1 MRFLNRLLKTPEE
14 EQDETKD
21 EFDAEEKGLLM
32 IPSLPG
38 DKEESPP
45 SATLETVVAEPET
58 VAAEGTAQGPP
69 AEGEAATGPDQ
80 VAQPPASEGEPTS
93 ASQEL
98 PPVEGSA
105 AETAAEGSETEE
117 GSPDDPMHMFRASA
131 KRTYMAAAL
140 TGGLEDVPIA
150 DLLAEARS
158 LRAILGGEAAS
169 GAGQG
174 KQRAA

>member
-14 EQDETKD
+14 ELDETQD

-45 SATLETVVAEPET
+45 SATLETVVSEPET
-58 VAAEGTAQGPP
+58 LAAEGTVQGPP

-80 VAQPPASEGEPTS
+80 VAQPPASEGEPTT
-93 ASQEL
+93 ATQES
-98 PPVEGSA
+98 PPSEDSTP
-105 AETAAEGSETEE
+105 ETAGEGTEEE

-131 KRTYMAAAL
+131 KRTYMATAL
-140 TGGLEDVPIA
+140 TDGLEDVPIA

-158 LRAILGGEAAS
+158 LRAILGGEAAG

-174 KQRAA
+174 KQKVA

>member
-45 SATLETVVAEPET
+45 SATLETVASEPET
-58 VAAEGTAQGPP
+58 LVAEGTAQGPP
-69 AEGEAATGPDQ
+69 AEVEAATGPDQ
-80 VAQPPASEGEPTS
+80 IAQPPAGEGEPAT
-93 ASQEL
+93 ATQES
-98 PPVEGSA
+98 PP
-105 AETAAEGSETEE
+105 AEDSTPEAEAEGTEE
-117 GSPDDPMHMFRASA
+117 GSSDDPMHMFRASA
-131 KRTYMAAAL
+131 KRAYMAAAL
-140 TGGLEDVPIA
+140 TDGMEDVPIA

-158 LRAILGGEAAS
+158 LRAILDGEAARD
-169 GAGQG
+169 AGQG
-174 KQRAA
+174 KQKVA

>member
-14 EQDETKD
+14 EQDETQD

-38 DKEESPP
+38 GKDEAPP
-45 SATLETVVAEPET
+45 SAMLETAVGEPET
-58 VAAEGTAQGPP
+58 LAAEGTAQGPP
-69 AEGEAATGPDQ
+69 AESEAATGPDQ
-80 VAQPPASEGEPTS
+80 VAQPSAGEGEPTT
-93 ASQEL
+93 ATQES
-98 PPVEGSA
+98 PPTEDSTP
-105 AETAAEGSETEE
+105 ETAGEGTEEE

-140 TGGLEDVPIA
+140 TDGLEDVSIA
-150 DLLAEARS
+150 ELLAEARS

-169 GAGQG
+169 DAGEG
-174 KQRAA
+174 KRKVA

>member
-14 EQDETKD
+14 DQDETKD

-32 IPSLPG
+32 VPSLPG

-45 SATLETVVAEPET
+45 SATLETVVREPET
-58 VAAEGTAQGPP
+58 LAAEGTAQGPP
-69 AEGEAATGPDQ
+69 AEGEAATGPGQ
-80 VAQPPASEGEPTS
+80 VAQRPAGEGEPTT
-93 ASQEL
+93 ATQES
-98 PPVEGSA
+98 PPAEDA
-105 AETAAEGSETEE
+105 TPETAGEGTEEE

-140 TGGLEDVPIA
+140 TDGLADVSIA

-158 LRAILGGEAAS
+158 VRNYLGGQDAS
-169 GAGQG
+169 SAGQG
-174 KQRAA
+174 KQKVA